1 MSRGNY
7 TLNCAEL
14 VLSPK
19 NVCNSIANILLGLSE
34 GYYVI
39 FYCLYKNTSILV
51 YILEYIVYN
60 IASLYFHQKCT

>member
-14 VLSPK
+14 VSSPK
-19 NVCNSIANILLGLSE
+19 NVCNLIADILLGLSE
-34 GYYVI
+34 CYYVI

-51 YILEYIVYN
+51 YIY
-60 IASLYFHQKCT
+60 